1 MRTKKIVFMVVL
13 ACFAL
18 LQTTAFC
25 EEGTER
31 RPSRDKWIH
40 KTIQATVESISLET
54 REAVLRGSDGSLA
67 TIKADEKVERF
78 HEIKAGD
85 VVSVEYA
92 MLLTAEFR
100 DPTPIEKQRPLVV
113 LAAGGK
119 APKDIDPAAA
129 MGAIVRA
136 VVTVEVINRPDM
148 IVTVK
153 GPRGNYVSIPAE
165 DKAIIEQL
173 HVGEVVVLT
182 YSEAIALSV
191 EKIK

>member
-1 MRTKKIVFMVVL
+1 MKTKKIVFMAVL

-18 LQTTAFC
+18 FYTTAFC

-31 RPSRDKWIH
+31 RPTKDKWIH
-40 KTIQATVESISLET
+40 KTIQATVESINLET

-67 TIKADEKVERF
+67 TIKADERVKRF

-85 VVSVEYA
+85 VVSVEYS

-100 DPTPIEKQRPLVV
+100 DPTPVEKQRPLVV
-113 LAAGGK
+113 LAAAGK

-129 MGAIVRA
+129 MGAVVRA
-136 VVTVEVINRPDM
+136 VVTIEVINRPDM

>member
-1 MRTKKIVFMVVL
+1 MRTKKLVFIAVL

-18 LQTTAFC
+18 FHTAAFC

-40 KTIQATVESISLET
+40 KTIQATVESIDLET
-54 REAVLRGSDGSLA
+54 RQAVLRGSDGSLA

-85 VVSVEYA
+85 IVSVEYS

-100 DPTPIEKQRPLVV
+100 DPTPAEKQRPLVV
-113 LAAGGK
+113 LGQAGK
-119 APKDIDPAAA
+119 APQNIDPAAA

-136 VVTVEVINRPDM
+136 VVTIEIINRPDM
-148 IVTVK
+148 TVTVK
-153 GPRGNYVSIPAE
+153 GPRGNYVAITAE
-165 DKAIIEQL
+165 DRDLIEQL
-173 HVGEVVVLT
+173 HVGEVAVIT
-182 YSEAIALSV
+182 YSEAVAISV
-191 EKIK
+191 KKIK